1 MLSFPRVI
9 ALTHRI
15 PRNRPASTLLTE
27 RLDTLRIRSPAE
39 AHALLDETRKDDGT
53 MPDAPPRVVVVVDDA
68 LLLREVYAGFLEEH
82 GFTVALAADGVEALF
97 QVKRLRP
104 QGVVLDVRMPRV
116 NGLEI
121 LSEIKAVDPSIRVV
135 VVTGMKV
142 PALRE
147 QALALGASAFLEKPI
162 DRETL
167 VRALTGDAT

>member
-1 MLSFPRVI
+1 M
-9 ALTHRI
+9 
-15 PRNRPASTLLTE
+15 
-27 RLDTLRIRSPAE
+27 
-39 AHALLDETRKDDGT
+39 
-53 MPDAPPRVVVVVDDA
+53 
-68 LLLREVYAGFLEEH
+68 
-82 GFTVALAADGVEALF
+82 
-97 QVKRLRP
+97 
-104 QGVVLDVRMPRV
+104 V

-167 VRALTGDAT
+167 VRALTSDAA